1 MRIWVTG
8 IGDPVLASALDRL
21 EAKHDVVVSEGID
34 LRDPEAV
41 KPFVSG
47 VEVVVHSCA
56 AIKDG
61 PDEDVLDREVRG
73 AYVVLEA
80 ACDKKAKRAVLVSS
94 LAFFDEY
101 DETYAIDEAW
111 RPRPE
116 ADAKSLVPLL
126 VERTFREFSRSRPV
140 ETICLRLGQ
149 IDQPKGTPTELA
161 VDAIEGALTL
171 RMDPE
176 GYRSVLYHVC
186 EGERF
191 SSGSARKA
199 LSLGGNS

>member
-1 MRIWVTG
+1 M
-8 IGDPVLASALDRL
+8 
-21 EAKHDVVVSEGID
+21 
-34 LRDPEAV
+34 
-41 KPFVSG
+41 
-47 VEVVVHSCA
+47 
-56 AIKDG
+56 
-61 PDEDVLDREVRG
+61 LDREVRG

-101 DETYAIDEAW
+101 DETYVIDEAW

-171 RMDPE
+171 QMDPE

-191 SSGSARKA
+191 PSGSARNA